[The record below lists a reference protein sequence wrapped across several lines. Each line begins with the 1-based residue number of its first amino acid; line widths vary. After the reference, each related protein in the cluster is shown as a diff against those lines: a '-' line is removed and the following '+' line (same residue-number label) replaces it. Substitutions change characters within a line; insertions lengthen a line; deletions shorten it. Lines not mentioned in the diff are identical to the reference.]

1 MWKQVGWE
9 EKLEGVSMSIE
20 SMPEI
25 NVDQS
30 QQLGETVQ
38 SFSQPGR
45 EVPLLVN
52 VTGSVQSWEKIKD
65 LLCDLRAVNISPIL
79 HIKGGV
85 PLDDDEIV
93 FLFSF
98 LRDWDQLFLHNFL
111 EICGEWVPKEF
122 QTVLQNESKIE
133 MKWISEW
140 LTANGDQRIYK
151 YPSLPWR
158 SFIRKIIG
166 ENYQFALVFL
176 MMAAAP
182 ATDENVKAM
191 HDHIRAFLEAKKK
204 VICVFPKKWGKLQ

>member
-1 MWKQVGWE
+1 MLKRVGLDVKQ
-9 EKLEGVSMSIE
+9 EGVSMSIE

-25 NVDQS
+25 NVDGS
-30 QQLGETVQ
+30 QQL
-38 SFSQPGR
+38 S
-45 EVPLLVN
+45 EVLTTFTEKESPLLVN

-65 LLCDLRAVNISPIL
+65 TLCDLRAANISPIL
-79 HIKGGV
+79 HIKAGV
-85 PLDDDEIV
+85 TLDDDEII

-98 LRDWDQLFLHNFL
+98 MRDWDQLYLHNFL

-122 QTVLQNESKIE
+122 QPVLQTESKIE

-166 ENYQFALVFL
+166 ENYNFALVFL
-176 MMAAAP
+176 MLAAAP
-182 ATDENVKAM
+182 ATEENVKAM
-191 HDHIRAFLEAKKK
+191 HEHIKAFLEIKKK
-204 VICVFPKKWGKLQ
+204 VVCVFPKRWGKLQ

>member
-1 MWKQVGWE
+1 
-9 EKLEGVSMSIE
+9 MSID

-25 NVDQS
+25 NVDGTQNFSEVLQS
-30 QQLGETVQ
+30 V
-38 SFSQPGR
+38 SQKEQAGS
-45 EVPLLVN
+45 VLIN

-65 LLCDLRAVNISPIL
+65 TLCSLRAVNVSPIL
-79 HIKGGV
+79 HIKGGIQ
-85 PLDDDEIV
+85 LDDDEII

-98 LRDWDQLFLHNFL
+98 MRDWDQLFLHNFL

-122 QTVLQNESKIE
+122 QNILQNESKIE

-166 ENYQFALVFL
+166 ENYNFAMVFL
-176 MMAAAP
+176 MLAAAP
-182 ATDENVKAM
+182 ATDDNVKAM
-191 HDHIRAFLEAKKK
+191 HEHIKAFLETKKK
-204 VICVFPKKWGKLQ
+204 VVCVFPKRWGKLQ

>member
-1 MWKQVGWE
+1 MSKRVGLDVKQ
-9 EKLEGVSMSIE
+9 EGVSMSIE

-25 NVDQS
+25 NVDGS
-30 QQLGETVQ
+30 QQLA
-38 SFSQPGR
+38 
-45 EVPLLVN
+45 EVLTAFPEKESPLLVN

-65 LLCDLRAVNISPIL
+65 TLCDLRAANISPIL
-79 HIKGGV
+79 HIKSGV
-85 PLDDDEIV
+85 NLDDDEIV

-98 LRDWDQLFLHNFL
+98 MRDWDQLFLHNFL

-122 QTVLQNESKIE
+122 QTILQTESKIE

-166 ENYQFALVFL
+166 ENYNFALVFL
-176 MMAAAP
+176 MLAAAP
-182 ATDENVKAM
+182 ATEENVKAM
-191 HDHIRAFLEAKKK
+191 HDHIKAFLEIKKK
-204 VICVFPKKWGKLQ
+204 VICVFPKRWGKLQ

>member
-1 MWKQVGWE
+1 
-9 EKLEGVSMSIE
+9 MSIE

-30 QQLGETVQ
+30 QQLGEMVQ
-38 SFSQPGR
+38 SFSQPDG

-52 VTGSVQSWEKIKD
+52 ITGSVQSWEKIKD
-65 LLCDLRAVNISPIL
+65 LLCGLRAVNISPIL

-85 PLDDDEIV
+85 PLDDDEII

>member
-1 MWKQVGWE
+1 
-9 EKLEGVSMSIE
+9 MSIE

-30 QQLGETVQ
+30 QQLGEMVQ
-38 SFSQPGR
+38 SFSQSDG

-52 VTGSVQSWEKIKD
+52 ITGSVQSWEKIKD
-65 LLCDLRAVNISPIL
+65 LLCGLRAVNISPIL

-85 PLDDDEIV
+85 PLDDDEII

>member
-1 MWKQVGWE
+1 
-9 EKLEGVSMSIE
+9 MSIE

-30 QQLGETVQ
+30 QQLGEMVQ
-38 SFSQPGR
+38 SFSQSDG

-52 VTGSVQSWEKIKD
+52 ITGSVQSWEKIKD
-65 LLCDLRAVNISPIL
+65 FLCGLRAVNISPIL

-85 PLDDDEIV
+85 PLDDDEII